1 MNKKNI
7 IFLICAI
14 LILIVAIIIFVV
26 ATSQDSGNEIGDIKN
41 TIKNLEPV
49 ETETFSFSDSAGKN
63 YYLSNFNDKPIALIL
78 WSSDS
83 ENALEIIQLVE
94 QYYNSEQFKNSINFL
109 VVNTN
114 EPNKNIKQ
122 IVENCEFNIPVYYDT
137 NSTATNKY
145 TFSKLPYL
153 VFIKEDGTISNE
165 LKPNE
170 TKKNL
175 TPDVFEAN
183 LELLLFKEEY

>member
-114 EPNKNIKQ
+114 EPNQ

-170 TKKNL
+170 TQKNL

>member
-83 ENALEIIQLVE
+83 ENALQIIQLLE

-170 TKKNL
+170 TQKNL

>member
-49 ETETFSFSDSAGKN
+49 ETETFSFSDSSWKN
-63 YYLSNFNDKPIALIL
+63 YYIINFNDKPIALIL

-170 TKKNL
+170 TQKNL

>member
-170 TKKNL
+170 TQKNL